1 MTLPFIPTYPL
12 PFSAFSEPWE
22 ASFYRLH
29 HQPPCWLLL
38 TGSLHRE
45 EPVDREGGRRGRSG
59 ISFLT
64 PPCFLAEV
72 NPLGGAEEHSL

>member
-45 EPVDREGGRRGRSG
+45 EPVDSQRGWEEREVRHFFPDPSLLFGRG
-59 ISFLT
+59 
-64 PPCFLAEV
+64 
-72 NPLGGAEEHSL
+72 